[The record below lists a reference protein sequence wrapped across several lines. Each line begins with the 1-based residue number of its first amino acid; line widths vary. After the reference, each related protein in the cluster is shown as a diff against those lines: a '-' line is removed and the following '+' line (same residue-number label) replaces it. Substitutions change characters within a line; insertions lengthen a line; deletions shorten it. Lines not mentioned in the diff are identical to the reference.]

1 MQADAVIQDGIVVFK
16 TGQGLDLQATL
27 LKLTRFQAAFEVCGP
42 AVLRT
47 SEVLQE
53 FKIFAHDHPVYCGR
67 AIVNELVNTGTV
79 LVCEAALQDDWVDV
93 DFAALASKNGKLRI
107 GFDNFLQQ
115 WQKIYKIGP
124 EYKVLVADMQTFLT
138 DLKLWLEQ
146 VELGIRSLPSADRVE
161 AERDAVQRLQESA
174 SPALRHFFE
183 KFESVCPSIPRELQP
198 AHRAYVKRQLHSL
211 VLCAPFMYRTFQKPL
226 GYAGDYEMVN
236 MMTRDPRE
244 GASVFAKILNS
255 YFLDTAPVIAH
266 RNRIVELEKVLRDEV
281 LRVAQR
287 GHTARIFNLGCG
299 PAREIQNFIATS
311 ELSHR
316 AKFTLLDFNE
326 ETLAYTQ
333 TVLNN
338 LIDQHHRST
347 TVELQKKS
355 VVQVLKESAKPT
367 SALITG
373 NYDFVYCAG
382 LFDYLPD
389 RVCHQLVE
397 TFYRMLAPGGLLF
410 VTNVD
415 EVNPCRNWMEYSV
428 DWHLIYRNYNK
439 MKKLAPDDAPDEL
452 CRIRSEQSSVN
463 IFLEVRKPSNG

>member
-1 MQADAVIQDGIVVFK
+1 MQADTAIQDGIVVFK

-27 LKLTRFQAAFEVCGP
+27 LKLTRFQATFEVFGP
-42 AVLRT
+42 AVLRA
-47 SEVLQE
+47 SEVLQD

-67 AIVNELVNTGTV
+67 AIVSELVNTGTV
-79 LVCEAALQDDWVDV
+79 LVCETALQDDWVDV
-93 DFAALASKNGKLRI
+93 DFAALASKNGELRN
-107 GFDNFLQQ
+107 GFDHFLQQ
-115 WQKIYKIGP
+115 WQKIYKISP
-124 EYKVLVADMQTFLT
+124 EYKVLIADMQTFLT

-183 KFESVCPSIPRELQP
+183 KFESVCPNIPRELQP
-198 AHRAYVKRQLHSL
+198 AHRAYVKRQLHPL

-244 GASVFAKILNS
+244 GASVFAKILNT
-255 YFLDTAPVIAH
+255 YFLDTAPVVAH

-281 LRVAQR
+281 LRVAQLGR
-287 GHTARIFNLGCG
+287 AARIFNLGCG

-311 ELSHR
+311 ELSNR
-316 AKFTLLDFNE
+316 AHFTLLDFNE

-333 TVLNN
+333 SVLNN
-338 LIDQHHRST
+338 LIDRHHRST

-389 RVCHQLVE
+389 RVCEQLVA
-397 TFYRMLAPGGLLF
+397 TFYRMLAPGGLVL

-415 EVNPCRNWMEYSV
+415 DVNPCRNWMEYSV

-439 MKKLAPDDAPDEL
+439 MRKLAPDGPPDEL

-463 IFLEVRKPSNG
+463 IFLEVRKPSDA